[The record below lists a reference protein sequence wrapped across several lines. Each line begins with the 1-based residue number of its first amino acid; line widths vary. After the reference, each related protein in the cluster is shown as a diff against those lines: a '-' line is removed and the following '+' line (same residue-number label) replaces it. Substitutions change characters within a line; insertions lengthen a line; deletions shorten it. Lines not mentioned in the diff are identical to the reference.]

1 MPAGRI
7 PGTSEILFLKRL
19 LYLKASID
27 NEQTLNALTVP
38 FEQEKA
44 RDHAAPDQLM
54 LDTNA
59 VLSGRGSIGGSEGL
73 NYLVD
78 EQYHQGQPNTAHGN
92 RAKQNNFGGNQLG
105 LNQYLEYERGTD
117 YKKVQTAAPGKRR
130 RQIMTKQQ
138 MQEPGKNPLENAING
153 GKYITQ
159 NDRNNDVEKM
169 EKEQAQQIV
178 QHMQH
183 VEPFG
188 DLP

>member
-1 MPAGRI
+1 MSALSSSHPQSRI

-59 VLSGRGSIGGSEGL
+59 VLSGRGSIGAVTNSDGM

-78 EQYHQGQPNTAHGN
+78 
-92 RAKQNNFGGNQLG
+92 
-105 LNQYLEYERGTD
+105 D
-117 YKKVQTAAPGKRR
+117 
-130 RQIMTKQQ
+130 
-138 MQEPGKNPLENAING
+138 
-153 GKYITQ
+153 
-159 NDRNNDVEKM
+159 
-169 EKEQAQQIV
+169 
-178 QHMQH
+178 
-183 VEPFG
+183 
-188 DLP
+188 